1 MIKARS
7 KHVKCFPNSG
17 YQLQTWSKDY
27 LPQLIATSQKKPEV
41 VFLSPGC
48 IGLLPLLMVYL
59 RDWHFFHLIYCTV
72 SRDFPSWILFLV
84 SPEYFSLNNA
94 CLCCLLFLAMIICS
108 LQIKLK
114 HEREDYGRGRINEKI
129 VNTKI
134 GVWDDKIEKNMS
146 ERKRLRNGERERK
159 KERRKD

>member
-1 MIKARS
+1 
-7 KHVKCFPNSG
+7 
-17 YQLQTWSKDY
+17 
-27 LPQLIATSQKKPEV
+27 
-41 VFLSPGC
+41 
-48 IGLLPLLMVYL
+48 
-59 RDWHFFHLIYCTV
+59 
-72 SRDFPSWILFLV
+72 
-84 SPEYFSLNNA
+84 
-94 CLCCLLFLAMIICS
+94 MIICS